1 MEIKKYRVLDTP
13 VHGVSMDQAVDFIDE
28 YIATPDSP
36 VGYVLAVNPEKVF
49 VLRKDAFL
57 KDFFEK
63 GTLLVCD
70 GIGMVKALRFLYGV
84 KVARV
89 PGADLMQQLCGRA
102 AERGYKI
109 FIYGASE
116 DVNARAC
123 DELRK
128 RYPGIQ
134 IVGRDNGF
142 VSKGDMAQL
151 VEKINASQAQILF
164 VAMGSPRQERWIAD
178 WSGQLKT
185 VIICQGIGG
194 TLDTIVGTVK
204 RAPLFWQKWGLE
216 WLYRLLKQPS
226 RAGRQINLLIF
237 VWEVL
242 VAKCKRMQS

>member
-1 MEIKKYRVLDTP
+1 
-13 VHGVSMDQAVDFIDE
+13 MDQAVDFIDE
-28 YIATPDSP
+28 YIAKPDNP

-49 VLRKDAFL
+49 VLRKDSFL

-70 GIGMVKALRFLYGV
+70 GIGMVKALRILYGV
-84 KVARV
+84 KITRV
-89 PGADLMQQLCGRA
+89 PGADLMQQLCCRA
-102 AERGYKI
+102 AEKGHKI
-109 FIYGASE
+109 FIYGATE

-123 DELRK
+123 NELRK
-128 RYPGIQ
+128 RYPGIL

-142 VSKGDMAQL
+142 VSKDDIPKL

-164 VAMGSPRQERWIAD
+164 VAMGSPRQERWLAD
-178 WSGQLKT
+178 WSGQLQT
-185 VIICQGIGG
+185 VKICQGIGG

-204 RAPLFWQKWGLE
+204 RAPLSWQKWGLE

-226 RAGRQINLLIF
+226 RAARQINLLIF

-242 VAKCKRMQS
+242 MAKCKREQS